1 MSSKALLFFTL
12 LCTGL
17 FSSCMLATFDRT
29 PGERLA
35 EVPAEFQGV
44 YKQIPSAE
52 YKADLED
59 STRLV
64 LGNTWWEVKRIDST
78 ERYYMG
84 DSIVLSKLD
93 NYYFISIKNYNRK
106 YWHVFIAEKSAPDKI
121 VLRPLLPQVGC
132 YKIKKRL
139 TVLTNTGEDVVYQM
153 NEAALIRY
161 YRKAIRKKPGF
172 ELIKEK

>member
-17 FSSCMLATFDRT
+17 LSSCMLATFDRT

-35 EVPAEFQGV
+35 EVPAEFRGV
-44 YKQIPSAE
+44 YKQIRSAK
-52 YKADLED
+52 YKADMED

-64 LGNTWWEVKRIDST
+64 LGNNWWELKRIDST

-84 DSIVLSKLD
+84 DSIVLSKTD
-93 NYYFISIKNYNRK
+93 NYYFISVKNYNRK
-106 YWHVFIAEKSAPDKI
+106 YWYVFIAEISAPDKI
-121 VLRPLLPQVGC
+121 VLRPVLPKVGC
-132 YKIKKRL
+132 YKIKRRL
-139 TVLTNTGEDVVYQM
+139 TVLKNTGEDVVYKM
-153 NEAALIRY
+153 DEAALIRY